1 MIKKTLALLTLA
13 ASTLATPIFTQ
24 ELAPIYG
31 QAHIDGVTDPRVHN
45 SYIVVLKDGVETSSH
60 LTTLAHSLS
69 KRSGAGRF
77 GHIYNLDHAGDS
89 IFNGYSLHDVDE
101 DAVHLLRANP
111 EIDHIERDSIAH
123 TQDIYQGLD
132 EVSDLAETFDA
143 DSPATQKGAPWG
155 LARISHHNPLSL
167 STFNKYVYDPHGG
180 EGVNVYIVDT
190 GINTAH
196 VEFEGRAHWGKT
208 MPMGDVDE
216 DGNGHGSHCAGT
228 IGSRKYGVAKK
239 AQLYAV
245 KVLGSAGS
253 GTMSDVVAGV
263 LWAAQD
269 AKSKAD
275 AAAEELRQTGST
287 SHKGSVANMS
297 LGGGKSPALDRAVD
311 KAVESGL
318 AFAVAAGNDNRD
330 ACEYSPAASQKAVT
344 VGASTLWDERA
355 YFSNVGKCVD
365 IFAPGLNILS
375 VWNSGPNSINT
386 ISGTSMASPHTA
398 GALAYLLS
406 LHANA
411 AHKSFANSV
420 SQEMYDTGI
429 KTVFDTIGGL
439 LPGWL
444 DWFKPKPSAPLPP
457 TPEPISP
464 AFLKQSLLELA
475 GRGLLT
481 DVEQGSPNLLLFN
494 NATSA

>member
-1 MIKKTLALLTLA
+1 MSSSSSHRHHSHPPAGSHHAHLNTLLT
-13 ASTLATPIFTQ
+13 
-24 ELAPIYG
+24 
-31 QAHIDGVTDPRVHN
+31 
-45 SYIVVLKDGVETSSH
+45 
-60 LTTLAHSLS
+60 
-69 KRSGAGRF
+69 KRSGGGRF
-77 GHIYNLDHAGDS
+77 GHVYNLGHAGES

-101 DAVHLLRANP
+101 HTINLLRANP
-111 EIDHIERDSIAH
+111 EIDHIERDSIVH
-123 TQDIYQGLD
+123 TQEVYHGLD
-132 EVSDLAETFDA
+132 ED
-143 DSPATQKGAPWG
+143 DSITQKNAPWG
-155 LARISHHNPLSL
+155 LARISHHDPLSL

-208 MPMGDVDE
+208 IPTGDVDE

-239 AQLYAV
+239 ANLYAV
-245 KVLGSAGS
+245 KVLGSSGS
-253 GTMSDVVAGV
+253 GTMSDVVGGV
-263 LWAAQD
+263 LWAAED
-269 AKSKAD
+269 AKRKASD
-275 AAAEELRQTGST
+275 AAEELRNTGRT
-287 SHKGSVANMS
+287 AHKGSVANMS
-297 LGGGKSPALDRAVD
+297 LGGGKSPSLDRAVN

-318 AFAVAAGNDNRD
+318 AFAVAAGNDDRD
-330 ACEYSPAASQKAVT
+330 ACDYSPASAEKAVT

-375 VWNSGPNSINT
+375 TWNNGPHSINT

-406 LHANA
+406 LHA
-411 AHKSFANSV
+411 HESQKSFSEQFYNTALN
-420 SQEMYDTGI
+420 
-429 KTVFDTIGGL
+429 TVFDTIGGF

-444 DWFKPKPSAPLPP
+444 DLVKPSAPLPP
-457 TPEPISP
+457 PEPISP
-464 AFLKQSLLELA
+464 AFLKKSLLELA
-475 GRGLLT
+475 GRGYLT

-494 NATSA
+494 NATRA